1 MASTALHQKQHHGV
15 LLVLPGLLISS
26 VLIVFPVL
34 SITYLSVS
42 GEDGRGFVGLS
53 NFYTVFR
60 TTDFSLVLPNTIK
73 WTAGTVITAL
83 LLGFGGALLLN
94 KKYVRGKGVFQA
106 LFLLPWIVP
115 QVVVATLWK
124 WLYSTD
130 FGLINRALVQFGLID
145 APVAW
150 LINPGIVLPALGI
163 VQVWATAPFVMLMIF
178 AALQSIPESMLE
190 AARLDGANRWQEL
203 WHIVIPHISNVL
215 FIVLLIIVVWALNSF
230 TIIWVITQGGP
241 AGSSSVFSTYIY
253 QALQSFDVQT
263 AAVVAL
269 IQFVASLIFAMIY
282 IFQIQKNA

>member
-1 MASTALHQKQHHGV
+1 MCAV
-15 LLVLPGLLISS
+15 
-26 VLIVFPVL
+26 
-34 SITYLSVS
+34 
-42 GEDGRGFVGLS
+42 
-53 NFYTVFR
+53 
-60 TTDFSLVLPNTIK
+60 
-73 WTAGTVITAL
+73 
-83 LLGFGGALLLN
+83 
-94 KKYVRGKGVFQA
+94 KGVFQA

-130 FGLINRALVQFGLID
+130 FGLINRALVQIGLID

-178 AALQSIPESMLE
+178 AALQSIPESALE

-203 WHIVIPHISNVL
+203 WHIVIPYISNVL

-269 IQFVASLIFAMIY
+269 IQFVASLIFAMLY